1 MVRVVD
7 YVVLNPI
14 PFQNGHKNCYL
25 LFLFLYLPTFYIFC
39 NEGTLFPPVFKSR
52 WMLYSFFYQSFSLV
66 RGVVLELW
74 NWDWHQSSGAPN
86 DCFLWNICSEKQK
99 CLEFSIAWGRLKIS
113 RWTFHSCTIFE
124 AYLINSLPFLKLN
137 FFHFTPQVKQFF
149 VQKGNL
155 KCLESKMRCREE

>member
-1 MVRVVD
+1 MVQVVD

-52 WMLYSFFYQSFSLV
+52 WMLYSFFHQSFSLAVESYLSYGTETDINHQGHPTTVFCEISV
-66 RGVVLELW
+66 RRSK
-74 NWDWHQSSGAPN
+74 N
-86 DCFLWNICSEKQK
+86 
-99 CLEFSIAWGRLKIS
+99 CLQFAIAWGRLKIS

-124 AYLINSLPFLKLN
+124 AYLINSLPFFEVK
-137 FFHFTPQVKQFF
+137 FFSFYSP
-149 VQKGNL
+149 G
-155 KCLESKMRCREE
+155 